1 MKMDPMEHL
10 KKQNQYALN
19 LSLKFDFVFINF
31 RNQDMVPNEAP
42 ECILME
48 RMTTLKENLNNL
60 YFVVF

>member
-10 KKQNQYALN
+10 KKQNKYALN

-60 YFVVF
+60 YFVVL

>member
-1 MKMDPMEHL
+1 MEHL
-10 KKQNQYALN
+10 KKQNKYALN
-19 LSLKFDFVFINF
+19 LSLKFNFVFINF